1 MRWRQGPTAG
11 GAVYEAPVPDVP
23 MRAGGAVSAGLAWL
37 GWAGLGSR
45 LASLLDF
52 GLIWLSA

>member
-23 MRAGGAVSAGLAWL
+23 MRAGGAVSAGLGWL
-37 GWAGLGSR
+37 GLAGLG
-45 LASLLDF
+45 LGLGWLLLDF
-52 GLIWLSA
+52 G